1 MTETW
6 ATVLTG
12 ILTLI
17 GVVITT
23 AGSMRK
29 IESKLEI
36 NQAVFDT
43 KLDNLT
49 LEVRKT
55 SEYAMEIPVIK
66 QRLTVC
72 EDEIKE
78 MKDR

>member
-1 MTETW
+1 MTETM

-49 LEVRKT
+49 QEVRKT

-72 EDEIKE
+72 EGDIKDL
-78 MKDR
+78 KDR

>member
-49 LEVRKT
+49 QEVRKT

-72 EDEIKE
+72 EGDIKDL
-78 MKDR
+78 KDR